1 MISFYATKVQIISE
15 NDVIFIKH
23 HRRFSYFCVLYSG
36 TTLGRFYI
44 MFGNRRK
51 NIDEV
56 IEANLDALVR
66 FAYFRI
72 SDRAD
77 AEDIVYEAVLR
88 LLENRHKVND
98 AKCYLFRI
106 VYNLCQDKFRK
117 KHVSTIPLETV
128 DMPDDAENRLDR
140 EEIERINRLLD
151 GLPPNEAEIVRM
163 NVIDELSFVEISR
176 ILNLPQSTAKSRF
189 YSGIKKM
196 RQKYFT
202 NNQ

>member
-1 MISFYATKVQIISE
+1 
-15 NDVIFIKH
+15 
-23 HRRFSYFCVLYSG
+23 
-36 TTLGRFYI
+36 
-44 MFGNRRK
+44 MFGSRRG

-56 IEANLDALVR
+56 IETNLDALVR
-66 FAYFRI
+66 FAYFR
-72 SDRAD
+72 SGNRVD

-88 LLENRHKVND
+88 LLENSDKVND
-98 AKCYLFRI
+98 VKCYLFRI

-117 KHVSTIPLETV
+117 KQISTIPLETV
-128 DMPDDAENRLDR
+128 DMPDETENRLDQ

-163 NVIDELSFVEISR
+163 NVIDELSFVEISH

-189 YSGIKKM
+189 YSGMKKM

>member
-1 MISFYATKVQIISE
+1 
-15 NDVIFIKH
+15 
-23 HRRFSYFCVLYSG
+23 
-36 TTLGRFYI
+36 
-44 MFGNRRK
+44 MFGSRRS

-66 FAYFRI
+66 FAYFR
-72 SDRAD
+72 SGNRVD

-88 LLENRHKVND
+88 LLENSDKVND
-98 AKCYLFRI
+98 VKCYLFRI

-117 KHVSTIPLETV
+117 KQISTIPLETV
-128 DMPDDAENRLDR
+128 DMPDETENRLDQ
-140 EEIERINRLLD
+140 EEIERINSLLN

-163 NVIDELSFVEISR
+163 SVIDELSFVEISH
-176 ILNLPQSTAKSRF
+176 ILNLSQSTAKSRF
-189 YSGIKKM
+189 YSGMKKM